1 MPIQTLYIHI
11 ATQIFQYACHWPVTV
26 DSPCYT
32 MKHCDT
38 NLRYKFMWRMEIISG
53 NRVVMAPGYNAP
65 FQMMRYQWQNETMVG
80 GPPYSITFQCP
91 VF

>member
-1 MPIQTLYIHI
+1 
-11 ATQIFQYACHWPVTV
+11 
-26 DSPCYT
+26 
-32 MKHCDT
+32 
-38 NLRYKFMWRMEIISG
+38 MWRMEIISA